1 VNPDPVRPT
10 RIASRA
16 DSISADRG
24 GRDPRSAR
32 AAPSAGLHDLHD
44 LEGFRGARRSSDEGR
59 SPDDGLRDELV
70 RRHKGLAEAMA
81 ARYVGRGIDHDDL
94 RQVAMIGLLK
104 AIDRFDPDRGTAF
117 STFAVPTI
125 LGEIR
130 RHFRDHGWTIRV
142 PRRLQVLRRE
152 AQEAEATLEQHLGRV
167 PTVDEVAE
175 HLDEDL
181 TDVRQALGLVASC
194 FRPGSLED
202 RSRPDLPD
210 PAPSTEAV
218 ACRVAEVE
226 ELLGALSPRD
236 RRIFLLRYFG
246 AMTQQQIADDVGIS
260 QMHVSRLLR
269 KGLAEMRSAA

>member
-1 VNPDPVRPT
+1 MNPDPARPT
-10 RIASRA
+10 RLEPHRPDSSCGSR
-16 DSISADRG
+16 
-24 GRDPRSAR
+24 GRNVRSAG
-32 AAPSAGLHDLHD
+32 ATPSADLHD
-44 LEGFRGARRSSDEGR
+44 LEGFRLARRSSD
-59 SPDDGLRDELV
+59 DGLRDGLV
-70 RRHKGLAEAMA
+70 RRHKGLAEVMA
-81 ARYVGRGIDHDDL
+81 ARYVGRGIDQDDL

-104 AIDRFDPDRGTAF
+104 AVDRFDPDHGTAF

-130 RHFRDHGWTIRV
+130 RHFRDYGWTIRV

-152 AQEAEATLEQHLGRV
+152 AQQARGALQQHLGRA

-175 HLDEDL
+175 YLDEDF

-226 ELLGALSPRD
+226 ELLGVLSPRD

-246 AMTQQQIADDVGIS
+246 AMTQQEIADELGIS